1 MRRLPVPDARP
12 FAHHRETTV
21 LLNARPEDA
30 FAYLDDFRKLS
41 AHMEKR
47 SAMMMGS
54 RMSIE
59 MDALAG
65 RAPGS
70 RVRMQGQVLGMKL
83 SLEEVVIERAP
94 PLTKSWQTADAK
106 LLVIGRYRL
115 GFALSPRAD
124 RSELRVFIDYDLP
137 RSGLARWLGKLLGAR
152 YARWCTER
160 MASDALARFSSHG
173 A

>member
-1 MRRLPVPDARP
+1 MT

-21 LLNARPEDA
+21 LLGARAADA
-30 FAYLDDFRKLS
+30 FAYLDDFTKLS

-47 SAMMMGS
+47 SVMMMGS

-59 MDALAG
+59 MDTLGG

-70 RVRMQGQVLGMKL
+70 RVRMQGQILGMKL

-94 PLTKSWQTADAK
+94 PLTKSWQTVDAR
-106 LLVIGRYRL
+106 LLVIGQYRL
-115 GFALSPRAD
+115 GFALSPRGD
-124 RSELRVFIDYDLP
+124 CSELRVSIDYDLP
-137 RSGLARWLGKLLGAR
+137 RSGLAAWLGKIFGAT

-160 MASDALARFSSHG
+160 MANDALARFG
-173 A
+173 GMT

>member
-1 MRRLPVPDARP
+1 MPVPDASSFTR
-12 FAHHRETTV
+12 HRETTV

-30 FAYLDDFRKLS
+30 FAYLDDFTKLS

-47 SAMMMGS
+47 STMMMGS
-54 RMSIE
+54 RMSME
-59 MDALAG
+59 MDARGG

-70 RVRMQGQVLGMKL
+70 RVRMQGQILGMKL
-83 SLEEVVIERAP
+83 SLEEVVTERAP
-94 PLTKSWQTADAK
+94 PLGKSWQTVDAN
-106 LLVIGRYRL
+106 LLVIGQYRL

-137 RSGLARWLGKLLGAR
+137 SRGLARWLGKVFGAA

-160 MASDALARFSSHG
+160 IANDALARFSSHS

>member
-1 MRRLPVPDARP
+1 MPVPDATP

-21 LLNARPEDA
+21 LLNARAEDA
-30 FAYLDDFRKLS
+30 FAYLDDFTKLS

-54 RMSIE
+54 RMLIE
-59 MDALAG
+59 MDPLGG

-70 RVRMQGQVLGMKL
+70 RVRMRGRVLGMKL

-94 PLTKSWQTADAK
+94 PLTKSWQTVDAN
-106 LLVIGRYRL
+106 LLVIGQYRL
-115 GFALSPRAD
+115 GFALAPRAD

-137 RSGLARWLGKLLGAR
+137 SRGLARWLGQVFGSA

-160 MASDALARFSSHG
+160 MASEALARFG
-173 A
+173 GMI